1 MDRKATIFTKIVS
14 MIIGILLPVVLL
26 FALSNHTAVHVIEG
40 EMKRNNLSQLQFLH
54 QQMEEKVNQI
64 SINAITI
71 SNDAAIRELEFQ
83 HQDGSSFDRQK
94 LLRMILDNITLH
106 AGISG
111 WNTDITVFSRMTKE
125 IISTSNSSV
134 YYTEEQLVKEIAKG
148 WKYRTVANDKA
159 IDPEFV
165 WYSVHP
171 ITAFASPSAARLIVR
186 TSFPPSYLQDMLD
199 QYKAD
204 GQGDPFLY
212 HPEFGVIAN
221 RTLNKSSS
229 DDLIRKLNGEKLE
242 ASSIHFTAEM
252 NGREYLASY
261 IGLSSL
267 GWYLV
272 DSVPMEDILSPV
284 TKTRNLFYGS
294 TVLLLLLSL
303 LASYTLYRAVQV
315 PILAIVRHVQ
325 KIKRGEYGARL
336 KLQGGAEFVFLID
349 RFNEMTE
356 QIQDLLEKVVA
367 EQLRSRE
374 AVLKQLQSQIN
385 PHFLYNCLFFIKN
398 MARMGDEEAVVA
410 MALNLG
416 DYFRYTTRLGN
427 QSATVA
433 EELSVIVNY
442 LEIQNLRMRRIDYVI
457 DVPERMKEIVI
468 PRLLLQP
475 LVENAILHGIEP
487 KEGKGT
493 VTITGSVEDGVYR
506 LFIEDNGIGMRTV
519 KLEELQRIVNRS
531 ENENVG
537 GGSSFGLWNVNQ
549 RIKLT
554 YGKESGL
561 LFAHGTDGGLK
572 VTIVLQPEEGEPHVS
587 IADCG

>member
-1 MDRKATIFTKIVS
+1 MDRKVTIFTKIVS

-26 FALSNHTAVHVIEG
+26 FALSNHTAVQVIED
-40 EMKRNNLSQLQFLH
+40 EMKTNNLSQLKFLH

-83 HQDGSSFDRQK
+83 HQSGSTFDRQK

-125 IISTSNSSV
+125 IISTSDSSV
-134 YYTEEQLVKEIAKG
+134 YYSEEQLVKEIAQG
-148 WKYRTVANDKA
+148 WKYRTAANGKSIA
-159 IDPEFV
+159 PEFV

-171 ITAFASPSAARLIVR
+171 ITAFANPSTARLITR
-186 TSFPPSYLQDMLD
+186 TSFTTAYLQDMLD

-204 GQGDPFLY
+204 GQGDPFLF
-212 HPEFGVIAN
+212 HPQYGVIGN

-229 DDLIRKLNGEKLE
+229 DDLIRKLNGETLKT
-242 ASSIHFTAEM
+242 SDIHFTAEM
-252 NGREYLASY
+252 NGRESLASY
-261 IGLSSL
+261 MVLNNL

-272 DSVPMEDILSPV
+272 DSVPMQDILSPV

-303 LASYTLYRAVQV
+303 LASYTLYRAVQM

-325 KIKRGEYGARL
+325 RIKRGDYGARVQ
-336 KLQGGAEFVFLID
+336 LQGGTEFVFLID

-398 MARMGDEEAVVA
+398 MARMGDEEAIVA
-410 MALNLG
+410 MSLNLG

-427 QSATVA
+427 QSATLA

-442 LEIQNLRMRRIDYVI
+442 LEIQNLRMRRIAYNI
-457 DVPERMKEIVI
+457 DVPEQMNNLVL

-493 VTITGSVEDGVYR
+493 VRITGHVENGVYK
-506 LFIEDNGIGMRTV
+506 LFIEDDGVGMDND
-519 KLEELQRIVNRS
+519 KLEQLHSIVNRS
-531 ENENVG
+531 ENEDES
-537 GGSSFGLWNVNQ
+537 GSSFGLWNVNQ

-561 LFAHGTDGGLK
+561 LFAHGTNGGVR
-572 VTIVLQPEEGEPHVS
+572 VTVVMQLEEGNSNVS
-587 IADCG
+587 IADRG